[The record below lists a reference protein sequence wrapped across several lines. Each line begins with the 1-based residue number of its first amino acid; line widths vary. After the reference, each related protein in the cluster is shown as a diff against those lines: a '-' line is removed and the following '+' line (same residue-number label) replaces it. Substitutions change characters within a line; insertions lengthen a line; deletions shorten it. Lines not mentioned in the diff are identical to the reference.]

1 MMNGRAHVFDS
12 FECESA
18 LLYKQPSGCW
28 SQFLQNRINAT
39 LQRHSQLTQVI
50 RPFTHSSKSIMLGKL
65 RTRELLLAPIDRQA
79 GEPH

>member
-1 MMNGRAHVFDS
+1 MAEPMSSIVSNASRLYS
-12 FECESA
+12 
-18 LLYKQPSGCW
+18 YKQPSGCW
-28 SQFLQNRINAT
+28 SQFLQNIISAT